1 VKRVVIDT
9 NVLVSSAISDQGNP
23 KAIMDLVSD
32 EQIQPCYCTEIISE
46 YSRVL
51 AYPKFGLSTQVQAI
65 IIHEIIALGIP
76 ITPKTSTSP
85 LSHESDRIFY
95 DTAKT
100 SGAILITGNTKHF
113 PDEPMIMTPSEFL
126 ADMETM

>member
-1 VKRVVIDT
+1 MKRVVIDT
-9 NVLVSSAISDQGNP
+9 NVLVSSAISEQGNP
-23 KAIMDLVSD
+23 KIIMDLVSE

-76 ITPKTSTSP
+76 VTPNTSTIP
-85 LSHESDRIFY
+85 LQHEDDRIFY

-100 SGAILITGNTKHF
+100 GGAVLITGNIKHF
-113 PDEPMIMTPSEFL
+113 PGEPIIMTPSEFL
-126 ADMETM
+126 TNMK